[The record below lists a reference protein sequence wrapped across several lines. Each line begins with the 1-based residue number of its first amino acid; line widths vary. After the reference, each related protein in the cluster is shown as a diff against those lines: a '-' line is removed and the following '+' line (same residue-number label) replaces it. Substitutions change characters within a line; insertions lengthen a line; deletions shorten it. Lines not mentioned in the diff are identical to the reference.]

1 MRSFLSFFLI
11 SSGWL
16 LALSTGASAAA
27 QPPIIYPA
35 QATNLDIRAF
45 GLLACGGGGSGSY
58 RKPPRPGHGNHENS
72 SNPAKTTTNQQ
83 ANLIEK
89 DMGQVQP

>member
-1 MRSFLSFFLI
+1 
-11 SSGWL
+11 
-16 LALSTGASAAA
+16 
-27 QPPIIYPA
+27 
-35 QATNLDIRAF
+35 
-45 GLLACGGGGSGSY
+45 LACGGGGSGSY
-58 RKPPRPGHGNHENS
+58 RKPPKPGHGNHENS

>member
-1 MRSFLSFFLI
+1 MRSFLSLFLI

-16 LALSTGASAAA
+16 LSLSTGASAAA
-27 QPPIIYPA
+27 QLPIICPA
-35 QATNLDIRAF
+35 QTTNLDIRAF

-58 RKPPRPGHGNHENS
+58 RKPPRPGHGNHESS
-72 SNPAKTTTNQQ
+72 SNPAKTKTNQQ

-89 DMGQVQP
+89 NMGQVQP